1 MKGVKT
7 ARPNAARPSADNP
20 ITMGSKKSPKTSI
33 RPSDLSVWSIMVRA
47 MEDFGAHP
55 ARVYAFQKTG
65 IYVCDENRKRLQ
77 KGTVKAFEA
86 AVAEYGAARIAKG
99 LDPEP
104 PEPRFRVLTIP
115 AFPPGFPEISLA
127 NPEPGSSHF
136 ACTGSARTVPAPHSQ
151 HKKT

>member
-1 MKGVKT
+1 MVKVHEPL
-7 ARPNAARPSADNP
+7 RPKAANACDNP
-20 ITMGSKKSPKTSI
+20 ITMPSKKGPKKSI
-33 RPSDLSVWSIMVRA
+33 WANDTEVWSAMVRA

-86 AVAEYGAARIAKG
+86 AIAEYQAARVAQG

-104 PEPRFRVLTIP
+104 PEPKFRVLTIP
-115 AFPPGFPEISLA
+115 AFPPGFPKSLRK
-127 NPEPGSSHF
+127 S
-136 ACTGSARTVPAPHSQ
+136 
-151 HKKT
+151 